1 MRTKLI
7 ALLTFA
13 LLAGAC
19 GAGED
24 GGLASTLNL
33 NDDPA
38 SALLIVRDEGGF
50 VPPDFLVHQG
60 PRLVLLRDGTLIS
73 QGAMIA
79 IFPGPLL
86 IPYQQ
91 TQLDEETM
99 LFVLEE
105 LDTLGFVNIVDET
118 NNDAANF
125 IADASNTVVTFYNQ
139 DGPHRFS
146 VYALGLATDPLG
158 GVDFTDARVPQ
169 LANLIVQLEEAGFG
183 QAGGPFEP
191 TVIQVLA
198 GIREF
203 PAEPGFA
210 DVHSWPL
217 SVSYEEMAPVNLT
230 TWRCATFEGDEMTQL
245 LSIFAQ
251 ASQESTWEDAG
262 TEYSIAVRPLFAGEE
277 PCAPLGPAG

>member
-13 LLAGAC
+13 LMAVAC
-19 GAGED
+19 GTGEG
-24 GGLASTLNL
+24 GGLASTLRL

-38 SALLIVRDEGGF
+38 SALMIVRDEGGF
-50 VPPDFLVHQG
+50 VPPDFMVRQG
-60 PRLVLLRDGTLIS
+60 PRLILLRDGSLIT
-73 QGAMIA
+73 QGAMIE
-79 IFPGPLL
+79 IFPAPLL

-91 TQLDEETM
+91 SLLDDETM

-118 NNDAANF
+118 NNEAANF
-125 IADASNTVVTFYNQ
+125 IADASNTTVMFYNQ
-139 DGPHRFS
+139 DGAHRFS
-146 VYALGLATDPLG
+146 VYALSLATDPLG
-158 GVDFTDARVPQ
+158 GVDFTDVRVPQ
-169 LANLIVQLEEAGFG
+169 LANLLTELENLGFSSP
-183 QAGGPFEP
+183 GGPFEP

-210 DVHSWPL
+210 DVKPWPL
-217 SVSYEEMAPVNLT
+217 SVSYEEMTSTNLT
-230 TWRCATFEGDEMTQL
+230 TWRCATFEGDEMTSL
-245 LSIFAQ
+245 LSVFAQ
-251 ASQESTWEDAG
+251 ASQESTWEDGG

-277 PCAPLGPAG
+277 SCAPMAAAG

>member
-7 ALLTFA
+7 ALLAFA
-13 LLAGAC
+13 LLAVAC
-19 GAGED
+19 GAGVD

-33 NDDPA
+33 NDDPE

-50 VPPDFLVHQG
+50 VPPDFMVRQG

-73 QGAMIA
+73 QGPMIE

-86 IPYQQ
+86 INYQQ

-105 LDTLGFVNIVDET
+105 LDALGFVNIVDET

-125 IADASNTVVTFYNQ
+125 IADASTTVVTFFNQ
-139 DGPHRFS
+139 GGAHRFA
-146 VYALGLATDPLG
+146 VYALGLGSDPLG

-169 LANLIVQLEEAGFG
+169 LANLVTELENAGFSG
-183 QAGGPFEP
+183 SSTPYEP
-191 TVIQVLA
+191 RAIQVLA

-210 DVHSWPL
+210 DVRPWPL
-217 SVSYEEMAPVNLT
+217 SVAYDAMTATNLT
-230 TWRCATFEGDEMTQL
+230 TWRCASYQGDEMTAL
-245 LSIFAQ
+245 LTVFGQ
-251 ASQESTWEDAG
+251 ATQETTWEEAG

-277 PCAPLGPAG
+277 PCAPMVPAG

>member
-13 LLAGAC
+13 LLAVAC

-33 NDDPA
+33 NDDPE

-50 VPPDFLVHQG
+50 VPPDFMVRQG
-60 PRLVLLRDGTLIS
+60 PRLILLRDGTLIS
-73 QGAMIA
+73 QGVMIE

-91 TQLDEETM
+91 TQLDDETM

-105 LDTLGFVNIVDET
+105 LDGLGFVNIVDET

-125 IADASNTVVTFYNQ
+125 IADASTTVVTFFNQ
-139 DGPHRFS
+139 DGAHRFA
-146 VYALGLATDPLG
+146 VYALGLGSDPLG

-169 LANLIVQLEEAGFG
+169 LADLVIELENAGLSG
-183 QAGGPFEP
+183 STTPYEP
-191 TVIQVLA
+191 DVIQVLA

-210 DVHSWPL
+210 DVRPWPL
-217 SVSYEEMAPVNLT
+217 SVSYDAMTATNLT
-230 TWRCATFEGDEMTQL
+230 TWRCATYEADEMTAL
-245 LSIFAQ
+245 LTEFGQ
-251 ASQESTWEDAG
+251 ATQETTWEEAG

-277 PCAPLGPAG
+277 PCAPMVPGA

>member
-7 ALLTFA
+7 SGLAFA
-13 LLAGAC
+13 LLAVAC

-33 NDDPA
+33 NDDPE

-50 VPPDFLVHQG
+50 VPPDFMVRQG
-60 PRLVLLRDGTLIS
+60 PRLILLRDGTLIS
-73 QGAMIA
+73 QGAMIE

-125 IADASNTVVTFYNQ
+125 IADASTTVVTFFNQ
-139 DGPHRFS
+139 DGAHRFA
-146 VYALGLATDPLG
+146 VYALGLGSDPLG

-169 LANLIVQLEEAGFG
+169 LANLVVELENAGFG
-183 QAGGPFEP
+183 GASASYEP
-191 TVIQVLA
+191 GAIQVLA
-198 GIREF
+198 GVREF

-210 DVHSWPL
+210 DVRPWPL
-217 SVSYEEMAPVNLT
+217 PVSYEEMTATNLT
-230 TWRCATFEGDEMTQL
+230 TWRCATYQGDEMTSL
-245 LSIFAQ
+245 LTEFGQ
-251 ASQESTWEDAG
+251 ATQETTWEDVG
-262 TEYSIAVRPLFAGEE
+262 NEYSIAVRPLFAGEE
-277 PCAPLGPAG
+277 PCAPFGPAG